1 MVDKDLWI
9 PVLKCVAND
18 IIRDGL
24 TMDMVSSDVLDA
36 YIVQWFKR
44 QDRMSMEYLSS
55 TDTRARVLD
64 AILSSLKV

>member
-24 TMDMVSSDVLDA
+24 TMDMIGADVLDA

-55 TDTRARVLD
+55 TDTRAKVLD
-64 AILSSLKV
+64 AILGLLKT

>member
-24 TMDMVSSDVLDA
+24 TMDMISADVLDA

-55 TDTRARVLD
+55 TDTRAKALD
-64 AILSSLKV
+64 AILSSLKA

>member
-24 TMDMVSSDVLDA
+24 TMDMISSDVLDA

-55 TDTRARVLD
+55 TDTRERVLD